1 MFDFE
6 GPNFSLRLQYA
17 DVLTK
22 EERKKAMKKR
32 NIPPL
37 SQKRRPLFRKG
48 KPLQLDPNN
57 HVV

>member
-22 EERKKAMKKR
+22 EERKKAMKKKKYS
-32 NIPPL
+32 P
-37 SQKRRPLFRKG
+37 SVTKKEAS
-48 KPLQLDPNN
+48 
-57 HVV
+57 V